1 MENTVHVFEDSKS
14 TAEAVA
20 QRIFELAVNKSNKN
34 DFFNMAVSGGSTPKQ
49 LFEVLAE
56 EPYASSIPWQTIRLF
71 WVDERCVEPTDSES
85 NFGMTYDSLLHKH
98 YIPVENIFRM
108 KGEEIPADEI
118 EEYSEIL
125 KNELPE
131 RNGFPVFDLILLGM
145 GDDGHT
151 ASIFPNNLTLLKSEK
166 SVEVATHPISRQK
179 RITLTGKTINNA
191 DKVFFLI
198 TGSNKA
204 AILSSIIKKTPE
216 SLKYPASYVGN
227 YLNEVEF
234 FIDKSASLKI

>member
-1 MENTVHVFEDSKS
+1 
-14 TAEAVA
+14 
-20 QRIFELAVNKSNKN
+20 
-34 DFFNMAVSGGSTPKQ
+34 
-49 LFEVLAE
+49 
-56 EPYASSIPWQTIRLF
+56 
-71 WVDERCVEPTDSES
+71 
-85 NFGMTYDSLLHKH
+85 
-98 YIPVENIFRM
+98 M